1 MKINFREKY
10 AHLNLCTS
18 WWSKHY
24 RNMHSITFTKLYN
37 LNKEMK

>member
-10 AHLNLCTS
+10 AHLNLSTS
-18 WWSKHY
+18 VKLY